1 VGRVVISGSLEASM
15 DKMPT
20 YRRLEPDKIIATIDS
35 LQQRIAA
42 NLGERGLTRICRE
55 LATVAR
61 DAKRR
66 VIRLRRPNW
75 WLRLVPV
82 MATALF
88 AYLTWV
94 MTHNIDELLTN
105 FDKETASE
113 FEKLFEALKQ
123 LKREIALPVAL
134 TLPLPLVVGMFVF
147 IWTLEGRWKRHRALR
162 YLHELRSIIH
172 VIDMHQLTKD
182 PHHIS
187 DGSDP
192 DHVSG
197 DKLLRYLDYCSE
209 LLSISGKIA
218 ALYAES
224 SHDPLIIETVNDLGQ
239 ITSNLGNKIWQKLN
253 TVEAKLT
260 SQSA

>member
-1 VGRVVISGSLEASM
+1 MSGSLEASM

-105 FDKETASE
+105 FDQETASE
-113 FEKLFEALKQ
+113 FKKLFEALKQ

-134 TLPLPLVVGMFVF
+134 TVPLPLVVGMFVF
-147 IWTLEGRWKRHRALR
+147 IWTLVPN
-162 YLHELRSIIH
+162 I
-172 VIDMHQLTKD
+172 
-182 PHHIS
+182 
-187 DGSDP
+187 
-192 DHVSG
+192 
-197 DKLLRYLDYCSE
+197 
-209 LLSISGKIA
+209 
-218 ALYAES
+218 
-224 SHDPLIIETVNDLGQ
+224 
-239 ITSNLGNKIWQKLN
+239 
-253 TVEAKLT
+253 
-260 SQSA
+260 